1 MVDIIDKTYRQIIC
15 YNDKIGHLYVPNIN
29 ARIINEKGGYYV
41 RTNSLGFRSQ
51 IEFKK
56 EKILKPRI
64 LFFGDSITAGDGASN
79 NERFS
84 ELLGESIG
92 AEVYN
97 FGLSGSGTD
106 QQCLIL
112 ENYAKSIEADL
123 IVFGVSVE
131 NIERNKVAYR
141 EAINPFSKK
150 SVLISKPYF
159 SFQDNMLKLRNSP
172 PVRNNSD
179 FNSVDPE
186 LVQWAIPKNRKQ
198 IYKAVEF
205 WRNNK
210 LTKFIDKKFEPIF
223 EKLRSIIIKTAYQP
237 YKDYKEPN
245 GQGYVVMKEIIKR
258 FISSSN
264 SKPILILPIPTY
276 QYIVDG
282 AKPIFKDFF
291 NSLENKKNNIYVLDL
306 LAEFIKLNFSKRK
319 SLFFKQDK
327 SHFSQF
333 GHKLISNFLENK
345 IKKLKIITKDKKI
358 KKLKTKRKK
367 IKNKHKYILGIS
379 AFYHDSAATLIK
391 DGEIIAAA
399 QEERFSR
406 QKNDRRFPVSAINYC
421 LEKGNIQQEDLAGI
435 AYYDNSYLTLERMLW
450 SFAKTVPNSEKAWCN
465 AMPSW
470 VKYKLFIP
478 KLIREN
484 LKYKGKI
491 FQNFHHRSH
500 LASAFFASPYKKAAI
515 LTVDGVGEWT
525 TASIGIGNGNKIK
538 MLKEMNFPDS
548 IGILYSA
555 FTQFTG
561 FKVNSGEYKMMGLA
575 PYGKPIYTDIILKEI
590 INLNK
595 DGSIKI
601 NQKYF
606 SYLNGSV
613 MTNKKFADLFG
624 GPGRTPESRIT
635 KREMDIACSI
645 QKVTE
650 KIILTIAKYAKK
662 ITKADYLC
670 MSGGVALNCVANGYL
685 DRKNIFKE
693 IWVQPASGDAG
704 SSLGCALDVY
714 YNYFGKIRR
723 SRKDKR
729 PLQLG
734 SFWGPEWN
742 NDEIKSFL
750 DTENIKYTFFKNK
763 KEKYSLVSKCL
774 EDAKVVGYFS
784 GRSEFGPRALGSR
797 SILADPRNKDMQTV
811 INLKIKRRES
821 FRPFAPAVLANKAD
835 QFFEL
840 NKKSPYMMFVSP
852 VVQSRRLA
860 FNRGDEEDMLKIV
873 KQSRSDVPA
882 VTHIDY
888 SARVQTVEELDNK
901 DFYNLIETFNNLTGC
916 PLLINTSFNIRGEP
930 IVNTPMEAYRCFVNT
945 DMDVLVLGNFILFKE
960 NQDIFDKDR
969 WAYDNFTDDK
979 GKEVDNFLKRKLK
992 NLYKKDFIAL
1002 SNKFYINSLDK
1013 EKETSTWIDV
1023 KKHVNSKKVF
1033 NISAALDGENHNPK
1047 RMTKKIIQHWNHKS
1061 LKKIFEPIIFKLL
1074 RLSEKQPL
1082 TENTDSKVSDK
1093 MYEMF

>member
-1 MVDIIDKTYRQIIC
+1 MVHIIDKTYRQIIC
-15 YNDKIGHLYVPNIN
+15 YNEKIGHLYVPNIN

-51 IEFKK
+51 TEFKK
-56 EKILKPRI
+56 EKTHKPRI
-64 LFFGDSITAGDGASN
+64 LFFGDSVTAGDGASN

-84 ELLGESIG
+84 ELLGESLG

-112 ENYAKSIEADL
+112 ENYAKNIEADL
-123 IVFGVSVE
+123 IIFGVSVE

-141 EAINPFSKK
+141 EAINPFTKK

-159 SFQDNMLKLRNSP
+159 SFEDNVLNLRNSP
-172 PVRNNSD
+172 PDRKNSD
-179 FNSVDPE
+179 FNSIDPE
-186 LVQWAIPKNRKQ
+186 LVQWAIPKNRKN

-210 LTKFIDKKFEPIF
+210 LTKFMDKNFEPLF
-223 EKLRSIIIKTAYQP
+223 ERIRSIIIKTAYQP
-237 YKDYKEPN
+237 YKEYENPN
-245 GQGYVVMKEIIKR
+245 GNGYIIMREIIKR
-258 FISSSN
+258 FIDSSN
-264 SKPILILPIPTY
+264 SKPIIILPIPTY

-282 AKPIFKDFF
+282 AKPIFKNFF
-291 NSLENKKNNIYVLDL
+291 NSLENKKKNIYVLDL
-306 LAEFIKLNFSKRK
+306 LAELIRLNFSKRK

-327 SHFSQF
+327 SHFSQA
-333 GHKLISNFLENK
+333 GHKLVSSFLTSK
-345 IKKLKIITKDKKI
+345 VKKLNIIIKDKEI

-379 AFYHDSAATLIK
+379 AFYHDSAAALIK

-421 LEKGNIQQEDLAGI
+421 LEKANIHQEDLAGI
-435 AYYDNSYLTLERMLW
+435 AYYDNTYLTLERMLW
-450 SFAKTVPNSEKAWCN
+450 SFAKTVPNSEKAWCH

-478 KLIREN
+478 KLIREK
-484 LKYKGKI
+484 LKYNGKI
-491 FQNFHHRSH
+491 FQNLHHRSH

-515 LTVDGVGEWT
+515 LTVDGVGEWA

-548 IGILYSA
+548 IGLLYSA

-575 PYGKPIYTDIILKEI
+575 PYGKPIYTNIILKEI
-590 INLNK
+590 VRLNK

-613 MTNKKFADLFG
+613 MTNKKFANLFG
-624 GPGRTPESRIT
+624 GPGRTQESKIT

-650 KIILTIAKYAKK
+650 KIILTMAKYVKK

-685 DRKNIFKE
+685 DRKKIFKE

-704 SSLGCALDVY
+704 SSIGCALDVY
-714 YNYFGKIRR
+714 YNYFGKIRKL
-723 SRKDKR
+723 RKDKR

-734 SFWGPEWN
+734 SCWGPEWN

-750 DTENIKYTFFKNK
+750 DTDNIKYTIFKNK

-784 GRSEFGPRALGSR
+784 GRGEFGPRALGSR

-821 FRPFAPAVLANKAD
+821 FRPFAPAILASKAN
-835 QFFEL
+835 QFFKL

-852 VVQSRRLA
+852 VVKKRRLP
-860 FNRGDEEDMLKIV
+860 FNIGDEEDMLKIV

-888 SARVQTVEELDNK
+888 SARVQTVDESDNK

-930 IVNTPMEAYRCFVNT
+930 IVNTPMEAYRCFINT
-945 DMDVLVLGNFILFKE
+945 DMDVLVLENFIIFKE
-960 NQDIFDKDR
+960 NQDIFDKNK
-969 WAYDNFTDDK
+969 WAYSNFTNYESKEK
-979 GKEVDNFLKRKLK
+979 GNYLKRKVK

-1002 SNKFYINSLDK
+1002 SNKFYSNFLVR
-1013 EKETSTWIDV
+1013 EKERSTWIDV
-1023 KKHVNSKKVF
+1023 KNYVNSKKVF
-1033 NISAALDGENHNPK
+1033 NISVELDSKNHNSK
-1047 RMTKKIIQHWNHKS
+1047 RMAKKIIQYWSNKN
-1061 LKKIFEPIIFKLL
+1061 LKKIFEPIIFKLIC
-1074 RLSEKQPL
+1074 LSEKHPISDD
-1082 TENTDSKVSDK
+1082 TDSKVSDK

>member
-1 MVDIIDKTYRQIIC
+1 MIDIIDKTYRQIVC

-29 ARIINEKGGYYV
+29 ARVINEKGGYYV

-51 IEFKK
+51 IEFRK
-56 EKILKPRI
+56 EKTHKPRI

-84 ELLGESIG
+84 ELLGESLG
-92 AEVYN
+92 SEVYN

-106 QQCLIL
+106 QQYLIL

-123 IVFGVSVE
+123 IIFGVSVE

-141 EAINPFSKK
+141 EAINPFNKK

-159 SFQDNMLKLRNSP
+159 NFEANELKLRNSP
-172 PVRNNSD
+172 PVRNNAD
-179 FNSVDPE
+179 FKNIDPE
-186 LVQWAIPKNRKQ
+186 IVQWAIPKNRQQ

-205 WRNNK
+205 WRKNK

-223 EKLRSIIIKTAYQP
+223 ERLRSIIIKTAYQP
-237 YKDYKEPN
+237 YTDYEKPN
-245 GQGYVVMKEIIKR
+245 GHGYILMKEIITR
-258 FISSSN
+258 FINSTN
-264 SKPILILPIPTY
+264 SKPIVILPIPTY

-291 NSLENKKNNIYVLDL
+291 NTFENKKNNVYVLDIL
-306 LAEFIKLNFSKRK
+306 EEFIKLNFSKRK

-327 SHFSQF
+327 SHFSQI
-333 GHKLISNFLENK
+333 GHRLVSNFLENK
-345 IKKLKIITKDKKI
+345 IKKLKIITKNKKF
-358 KKLKTKRKK
+358 KVKRKK
-367 IKNKHKYILGIS
+367 IKSKHKYVLGIS
-379 AFYHDSAATLIK
+379 AFYHDSAASLIK
-391 DGEIIAAA
+391 DGEIVAAA

-435 AYYDNSYLTLERMLW
+435 AYYDNAYLTLERMLW
-450 SFAKTVPNSEKAWCN
+450 SFAKTAPDSEKAWN
-465 AMPSW
+465 HAMPSW
-470 VKYKLFIP
+470 IKYKLFIP
-478 KLIREN
+478 KLIREK
-484 LKYKGKI
+484 LKYNGKI

-515 LTVDGVGEWT
+515 LTVDGVGEWA

-548 IGILYSA
+548 IGLLYSA

-590 INLNK
+590 VNLKK

-613 MTNKKFADLFG
+613 MTNKNFSDLFG
-624 GPGRTPESRIT
+624 GPGRNPESRIT

-650 KIILTIAKYAKK
+650 KIILTMAKYVKK

-685 DRKNIFKE
+685 NRKNIFKD

-704 SSLGCALDVY
+704 SSIGCALDVY
-714 YNYFGKIRR
+714 YNYFGKIRKF
-723 SRKDKR
+723 RKDKR

-734 SFWGPEWN
+734 SCWGPEWN

-750 DTENIKYTFFKNK
+750 DTENIKYRFFENK
-763 KEKYSLVSKCL
+763 EEKYSLISKCL
-774 EDAKVVGYFS
+774 NDGKVVGYFS

-797 SILADPRNKDMQTV
+797 SILGDPRNKDMQTV

-821 FRPFAPAVLANKAD
+821 FRPFAPAILASKAN
-835 QFFEL
+835 QFFES
-840 NKKSPYMMFVSP
+840 NKTSPYMMFVSP
-852 VVQSRRLA
+852 IVKSRRLP

-873 KQSRSDVPA
+873 RQSRSDIPA
-882 VTHIDY
+882 VTHVDY
-888 SARVQTVEELDNK
+888 SARVQTVEKLDNK
-901 DFYNLIETFNNLTGC
+901 DFYNLIEAFYNLTGC
-916 PLLINTSFNIRGEP
+916 PLLINTSFNVRGEP
-930 IVNTPMEAYRCFVNT
+930 IVNTPMEAFRCFVNT
-945 DMDVLVLGNFILFKE
+945 EMDVLVLENFILFKE
-960 NQDIFDKDR
+960 NQDTFDKNK
-969 WAYDNFTDDK
+969 WAYSSFTDDTN
-979 GKEVDNFLKRKLK
+979 KEVDNFLKRKLK
-992 NLYKKDFIAL
+992 NLYKKDFIDL
-1002 SNKFYINSLDK
+1002 SSKFLNNFLDTK
-1013 EKETSTWIDV
+1013 KETSTWRDV
-1023 KKHVNSKKVF
+1023 KNHVNSKQVF
-1033 NISAALDGENHNPK
+1033 NISSELDKENNNPK
-1047 RMTKKIIQHWNHKS
+1047 IMTKKIIQYWDNKN
-1061 LKKIFEPIIFKLL
+1061 LRKIFEPIVFKLL
-1074 RLSEKQPL
+1074 CLSKKQSLSE
-1082 TENTDSKVSDK
+1082 EVDSKVSDK